1 MRFKFWKKKPVESA
15 VVVKEFAAIFKKL
28 NEDFYQEFVKF
39 EKAYN
44 EAYDALSVI
53 EPVDTFDDNGYGEDW
68 KW

>member
-1 MRFKFWKKKPVESA
+1 MEVCEICGKVIKYFNDVE
-15 VVVKEFAAIFKKL
+15 
-28 NEDFYQEFVKF
+28 EFVKF